1 MANRRL
7 VSELD
12 SQPLRG
18 SLVPRLAF
26 GYGSL
31 VPRLTEW
38 MLVTYHTQG
47 GNINFLGQLFWGQ
60 LASVIHSTL
69 TLFRVS

>member
-7 VSELD
+7 VSEPH

-38 MLVTYHTQG
+38 MLVIG